1 MNLQSFLRR
10 FARDERASVFAMV
23 AVASIAVIGSVGLAV
38 DVGRSQMV
46 ESKLQNAV
54 DAAGLA
60 AGANV
65 STTDINA
72 LATKYINLNFNQG
85 TLGSTLGTVT
95 STVSQDNQVITLTAN
110 ATVPTTFMKIFG
122 QQQVNISATTEVTR
136 SNKGLELAMVLDTTG
151 SMDGTKITAL
161 KTAAHSMVSILFG
174 TSATQDNLW
183 IGMVPF
189 SQTVNIGTAHSAW
202 LDGSTFDWGPG
213 TWKGCVDARYATSRD
228 VNDDP
233 PSVQRFR
240 AYYWPDHN
248 SYNNWI
254 IQASS
259 NTTTICSNQS
269 SCRCTNYACGTTTSG
284 NTTTTIACTGSGSSR
299 SCTRRTDIAQ
309 HYDIDETGTSQRGPN
324 AYCPAPTLPMT
335 NVRATIDAAI
345 DTIYPAGNTHI
356 NYGAVWGWRMLS
368 PRWRGVWG
376 GTMATNNLPLDYNT
390 PLMNKAIII
399 MTDGT
404 NTMSNGVRSAY
415 GYLSEGNLGTTD
427 AGTATT
433 NLNTKLTTV
442 CNAMKAQN
450 IIVYT
455 VLFQET
461 NTTIRNLMRNCAT
474 TPDYFFDSPTEAELN
489 TAFQTIG
496 DSLANL
502 RISR

>member
-1 MNLQSFLRR
+1 MLSSFLKR
-10 FARDERASVFAMV
+10 FAREERGSVFAMV
-23 AVASIAVIGSVGLAV
+23 AIASIAVIGSVGLAV

-65 STTDINA
+65 STTDMNA

-85 TLGSTLGTVT
+85 ILGAQLGTVT
-95 STVSQDNQVITLTAN
+95 SSVSSNNQVITLTAN

-122 QQQVNISATTEVTR
+122 QEQVAISATTEVTR

-151 SMDGTKITAL
+151 SMAGSKIDAL

-174 TSATQDNLW
+174 DSTTQENLW

-189 SQTVNIGTAHSAW
+189 SQTVNIGTGRSAW
-202 LDGSTFDWGPG
+202 LDGTTFDWGPG
-213 TWKGCVDARYATSRD
+213 AWKGCVDARYATNRD
-228 VNDDP
+228 VTDDP
-233 PSVQRFR
+233 PSVQKFR

-254 IQASS
+254 IAATD
-259 NTTTICSNQS
+259 TTTNTCTNRSSCTCSN
-269 SCRCTNYACGTTTSG
+269 YGPCGTTTSNG
-284 NTTTTIACTGSGSSR
+284 TTTTLACTGSGSSR
-299 SCTRRTDIAQ
+299 SCTRRVQTPQ
-309 HYDIDETGTSQRGPN
+309 TYDISENGTSQRGPN
-324 AYCPAPTLPMT
+324 AYCPAAVLPLT

-368 PRWRGVWG
+368 PRWRGTWG
-376 GTMATNNLPLDYNT
+376 GTMNANNLPLDYNT
-390 PLMNKAIII
+390 PLMNKAVII

-427 AGTATT
+427 AATSVT
-433 NLNTKLTTV
+433 VLNNRLTTV

-461 NTTIRNLMRNCAT
+461 NNTIRTSMRNCAT
-474 TPDYFFDSPTEAELN
+474 TPDYFFDSPTESELN
-489 TAFQTIG
+489 TAFQVIG